1 MATFDV
7 NEGHFSNREQM
18 LKDKFHNHAEIMRNF
33 SSRFYWLQRKLMVS
47 MAKTFSSVRIQT
59 TQILSE
65 IIFALLIKVS

>member
-1 MATFDV
+1 
-7 NEGHFSNREQM
+7 
-18 LKDKFHNHAEIMRNF
+18 MRNF
-33 SSRFYWLQRKLMVS
+33 SSLFYWLQRKLMVS